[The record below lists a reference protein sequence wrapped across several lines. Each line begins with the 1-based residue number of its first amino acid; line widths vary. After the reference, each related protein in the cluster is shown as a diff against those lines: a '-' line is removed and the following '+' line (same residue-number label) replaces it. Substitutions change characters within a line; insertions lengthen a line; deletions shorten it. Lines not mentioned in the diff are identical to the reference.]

1 MVKTAGIKQKH
12 IAIGNEEIEILQ
24 LPDGSYLF
32 SLASMAK
39 VLGMAKLY
47 LLASLRSESNNL
59 LLNDELGRPLLQE
72 VEVKAEGEERP
83 QRLWTIAPEGLVVF
97 LQWQAMQGNQKALSF
112 IKHLI
117 SVSINQYFDTA
128 LRESPEADRTN
139 DLVWQ
144 AYLESEREREE
155 VYRRLANS

>member
-1 MVKTAGIKQKH
+1 MVKTAVIKQKH

-32 SLASMAK
+32 NLASMAK
-39 VLGMAKLY
+39 VLGMAKPY

-72 VEVKAEGEERP
+72 VEVRAEGEERP

-97 LQWQAMQGNQKALSF
+97 LKWQAMQGNQKALSF
-112 IKHLI
+112 IKNLI

-128 LRESPEADRTN
+128 LREPPEADRTN
-139 DLVWQ
+139 DPVWQ
-144 AYLESEREREE
+144 AYLESELEREE